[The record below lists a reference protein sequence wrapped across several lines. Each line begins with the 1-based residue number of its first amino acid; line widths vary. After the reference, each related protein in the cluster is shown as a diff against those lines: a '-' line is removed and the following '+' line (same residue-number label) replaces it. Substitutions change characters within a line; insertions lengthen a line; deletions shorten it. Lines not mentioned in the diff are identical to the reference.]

1 MRVNLLFFSFLL
13 LQNINAQADTT
24 KWLRGF
30 PVTDYMIDLNDS
42 TKVVQ
47 LEMPEGQT
55 IHEKQFGL
63 IRGTYQTSH
72 ADTVQKG
79 YGRCYLIKGNYY
91 YFAISGNKSDQPIKE
106 GDLLFTF
113 MDKTDIYYG
122 RIPQLASFFIQF
134 QDVYEQRFFDRYLV
148 FLKWSEEEESRLM
161 DSMAADIRFTGNY
174 FLENDRSMDK
184 VIQAGSYKGK
194 NILSVMSACTKKDL
208 QDFIDYILARP
219 RLYAG
224 KQWKVSEIFAT
235 WLDAGAPVPKL

>member
-1 MRVNLLFFSFLL
+1 MRIILILFGLLLF
-13 LQNINAQADTT
+13 QNVNAQIDTT

-42 TKVVQ
+42 TKLVQ
-47 LEMPEGQT
+47 LEMPDGH
-55 IHEKQFGL
+55 IINEKQLGL
-63 IRGTYQTSH
+63 IRGTYQTSS

-91 YFAISGNKSDQPIKE
+91 YFAISGNKSGQPIKE

-113 MDKTDIYYG
+113 MDKAEIYYG

-148 FLKWSEEEESRLM
+148 FLKWTEEEESRVL

-174 FLENDRSMDK
+174 FSQNDRSMDK
-184 VIQAGSYKGK
+184 VIQSGSYKGK
-194 NILSVMSACTKKDL
+194 NILNVMSACSVADL
-208 QDFIDYILARP
+208 QDFIDYVLARP

-224 KQWKVSEIFAT
+224 KQWKVSEVFAT
-235 WLDAGAPVPKL
+235 WLDAGAPVPVE